1 MNPLQNNVRLFQILA
16 NLQLFLLEKLINIY
30 QL

>member
-1 MNPLQNNVRLFQILA
+1 MNSLQNNVQLFQILA
-16 NLQLFLLEKLINIY
+16 NFLVFLLEKLINIY

>member
-1 MNPLQNNVRLFQILA
+1 MNSLQKNVQVFQILV
-16 NLQLFLLEKLINIY
+16 NLLVFLLEKLINIY